1 MHQLCFPSPP
11 EFHYFCNMKEGH
23 CGQIEYSSTFTIP
36 SLIVH
41 AFLQKSFE
49 MFWSETWALHHPHRN
64 WFASSL
70 GLMQSK
76 LLLCR
81 TIGLRKLD
89 GIQFVQKRSSGIEEL
104 IM

>member
-1 MHQLCFPSPP
+1 MGKL
-11 EFHYFCNMKEGH
+11 NTVV
-23 CGQIEYSSTFTIP
+23 TFTIP
-36 SLIVH
+36 ALIVH

-49 MFWSETWALHHPHRN
+49 IFWSETWALHHPHRN

-70 GLMQSK
+70 GLMESK
-76 LLLCR
+76 LPFCR

-89 GIQFVQKRSSGIEEL
+89 GIQFLQKYSSGIEEL